1 LAEKLSAKFGNH
13 ADLELNMSRIGKM
26 PISVPNNVVVKINN
40 QDIQIKGPHGELSH
54 KLPFGFS
61 INQQNNQLTVLRP
74 SDSGKDKALHGL
86 HRALI
91 NNKVTGVFTP
101 FKRVLEING
110 VGYRAQLAGQNLSMT
125 LGFTKPVEMILPPQ
139 IKGSIEKQTVITL
152 TSFDK
157 ELLGKVSSEIRQIR
171 PVEPYKGKGI
181 RFEGEKVRRKE
192 GKTGKK

>member
-1 LAEKLSAKFGNH
+1 
-13 ADLELNMSRIGKM
+13 MSRIGKM
-26 PISVPNNVVVKINN
+26 AVSIPKNVSVEINN
-40 QDIQIKGPHGELSH
+40 LDLKIKGPHGELFH

-61 INQQNNQLTVLRP
+61 VVRTENSITVQRP
-74 SDSGKDKALHGL
+74 TDSGKDKSLHGL

-91 NNKVTGVFTP
+91 NNKVLGVFEP

-125 LGFTKPVEMILPPQ
+125 LGFTKPVEMVLPPQ
-139 IKGSIEKQTVITL
+139 IKGSVEKQTVITL
-152 TSFDK
+152 SSFDK